1 MPRRPSLDGF
11 NDAQLYKPTSKL
23 YVQRCFFDAMRIMFP
38 FYVGMTG
45 FLAFAAY
52 LVFGFLYLE
61 LWAVLAL
68 LPVVSTAIA
77 MAAVLSVWV
86 VKKVMIGKYKP
97 IVNPLWSTYV
107 WRNEVL
113 NGAYEAVAAPIM
125 AP

>member
-1 MPRRPSLDGF
+1 MRR
-11 NDAQLYKPTSKL
+11 LYKPTLKL

-45 FLAFAAY
+45 FLAFVAY

-77 MAAVLSVWV
+77 MAAVLSVLGGQEGDDRQV
-86 VKKVMIGKYKP
+86 QADRPSAMVDLRLAERSSQRRLRSSRRADHGH
-97 IVNPLWSTYV
+97 
-107 WRNEVL
+107 R
-113 NGAYEAVAAPIM
+113 
-125 AP
+125 